1 MASPRKTRYPRVRP
15 LVLATS
21 LFISTLIGAPA
32 LAQSTQPSPTQATQS
47 AQNEAVRIVDGFMTA
62 LSNGQLEAA
71 RQSMTPDAV
80 VIANGTVLGTRDA
93 YIDGAAKEDAV
104 AMKSV
109 RSRELVH
116 RDAQIG
122 AQLGWVVSEKR
133 MVGEG
138 AGQLRTMV
146 LTETFL
152 LTKTTSGWKIRG
164 IHWSSRAA
172 G

>member
-1 MASPRKTRYPRVRP
+1 MRP
-15 LVLATS
+15 IAFATS
-21 LFISTLIGAPA
+21 LFLSTLIAGPA
-32 LAQSTQPSPTQATQS
+32 FAQATQATAP
-47 AQNEAVRIVDGFMTA
+47 AQAAQAAENEATRVVDGFMAA
-62 LSNGQLEAA
+62 LTSGQLEAA
-71 RQSMTPDAV
+71 RQAMTPDAV
-80 VIANGTVLGTRDA
+80 VIANGTVLGLRDG
-93 YIDGAAKEDAV
+93 YIDGAAKGDAA

-116 RDAQIG
+116 RDSRIG

-138 AGQLRTMV
+138 GGQMRAMV

-152 LTKTTSGWKIRG
+152 LTKTPSGWKISG
-164 IHWSSRAA
+164 IHWSSRQA

>member
-1 MASPRKTRYPRVRP
+1 M
-15 LVLATS
+15 
-21 LFISTLIGAPA
+21 GAPVF
-32 LAQSTQPSPTQATQS
+32 AQSTNASPTQAMQS
-47 AQNEAVRIVDGFMTA
+47 AEIDAARLVDDFMAA
-62 LSNGQLEAA
+62 LSNGRLEAA

-80 VIANGTVLGTRDA
+80 VIANGVVLGTRDG
-93 YIDGAAKEDAV
+93 YIDGAAKADAV

-138 AGQLRTMV
+138 AGELRAMV